1 MTLHRKNI
9 IRIAAVIALMS
20 AFLGGAH
27 MAVTGLA
34 ERQMAK
40 QISELNNVVLRRSE
54 IAINNAAA
62 MLRQIAK
69 KGPMDCSSGMLQIL
83 RLQVYQGGTVKDIR
97 AVDSDGS
104 VICSAYS
111 ETLEFDNG
119 LANRREMLESAD
131 QSLRLFRVE
140 QFAGAAFGV
149 LVDIDAKLSMV
160 AILGTDA
167 DLLDIMPIGL
177 RAHSEVALELLNG
190 QLIAA
195 YPPEANHRGM
205 SNPVAFTGVSDRYPL
220 RATIRIAPSALN
232 GWSGD
237 AYWSIMVVAGAFGAI
252 FGLLLVSYLTKPV
265 DPVGELDRALSAQE
279 FKPYFQPIF
288 GLKTGKILGCEILA
302 RWEKADGKIVPP
314 MSFIPLAESSGRI
327 EKLTWQILSAAL
339 RDLHKVMKQDK
350 YFKLSVNITPRHLLA
365 SGFIETLRE
374 VVATAAVSP
383 RQIVLEV
390 TEREELSDLNKATD
404 VVKQLREFGFKVAID
419 DVGVG
424 HSGLSH
430 IQRLGATTIKIDKFF
445 IDAVTRDQS
454 AVVVIQML
462 VALAKELD
470 MSVVAEGIES
480 QDQLDALMACGVK
493 EGQGYFVSPP
503 LPISRFNHFLQL
515 NHVLAR
521 GGQRVVPVK
530 AA

>member
-1 MTLHRKNI
+1 M
-9 IRIAAVIALMS
+9 IASIG
-20 AFLGGAH
+20 AFLASAH
-27 MAVTGLA
+27 TAVTSLA
-34 ERQMAK
+34 ERQMSK

-62 MLRQIAK
+62 MLGRIAK
-69 KGPMDCSSGMLQIL
+69 KGAMDCSSGTLQIL

-131 QSLRLFRVE
+131 RTLRLFRVE

-149 LVDIDAKLSMV
+149 LLDIDAKQSMV
-160 AILGTDA
+160 AILGIDA

-177 RAHSEVALELLNG
+177 RAHSEVSLELLNG

-195 YPPEANHRGM
+195 YPPDYRGL
-205 SNPVAFTGVSDRYPL
+205 SDPVAFTTVSDRYPL
-220 RATIRIAPSALN
+220 RATIRIARSALS
-232 GWSGD
+232 GWKSD
-237 AYWSIMVVAGAFGAI
+237 AYLPIMLVAGALGVA
-252 FGLLLVSYLTKPV
+252 FGLLLVSYLTKPIH
-265 DPVGELDRALSAQE
+265 PIGELDRALSAQE

-288 GLKTGKILGCEILA
+288 SLKSGKILGCEILA
-302 RWEKADGKIVPP
+302 RWEKADGKIIPP

-327 EKLTWQILSAAL
+327 EKLTWQILSSAL
-339 RDLHKVMKQDK
+339 RDLHAVMKQDK

-390 TEREELSDLNKATD
+390 TEREELSDLKKATD
-404 VVKQLREFGFKVAID
+404 VVKELREYGFKVALD

-445 IDAVTRDQS
+445 VDAVTRDQS

-462 VALAKELD
+462 VGLARELD

-480 QDQLDALMACGVK
+480 QDQIDALIACGVK

-503 LPISRFNHFLQL
+503 LPISRFNHFLEL
-515 NHVLAR
+515 NVLAKDS
-521 GGQRVVPVK
+521 QRVTPVK